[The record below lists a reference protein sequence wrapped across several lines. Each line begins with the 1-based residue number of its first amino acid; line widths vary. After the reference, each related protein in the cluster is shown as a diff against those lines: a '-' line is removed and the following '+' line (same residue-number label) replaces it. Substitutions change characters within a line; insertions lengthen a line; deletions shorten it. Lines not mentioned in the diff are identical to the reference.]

1 MRKAVLVGKG
11 RFAQKKRVT
20 NPTPPVRRSQKGWAV
35 KRLGVSLDAVTLDY
49 VESHRARLGS
59 LTQSELVRDLLR
71 EHRTLSPEVLRLRD
85 QVAVLSEQLRLLQE
99 LRKKRPT
106 RRRKSERKNR

>member
-1 MRKAVLVGKG
+1 M
-11 RFAQKKRVT
+11 
-20 NPTPPVRRSQKGWAV
+20 

-99 LRKKRPT
+99 LRKKPPT
-106 RRRKSERKNR
+106 KTRKRR